1 MPGLFYLSKDGKE
14 IQTYHSS
21 SIFAISEFAF
31 TSGSG
36 DRSQAT
42 LVDCSS
48 LSAGRTKNMHVQVY
62 DTSELHSVLNLW
74 FAESKEALEEVL
86 ATGDPAQFLVL
97 AGSLDVTLP
106 VSASWFAVD
115 YDAGL
120 TTTTLEASGYNI
132 SITVV

>member
-1 MPGLFYLSKDGKE
+1 MPGLSYLSKDGKE

-74 FAESKEALEEVL
+74 FAESKEDGSGDQSRFLEKCSHPWKSRWNE
-86 ATGDPAQFLVL
+86 
-97 AGSLDVTLP
+97 S
-106 VSASWFAVD
+106 
-115 YDAGL
+115 
-120 TTTTLEASGYNI
+120 
-132 SITVV
+132 